1 MRVSAGPSCAAITPH
16 RNALHGQRAGV
27 SVPEDMER
35 RGGFNLGAGARGVQR
50 ALLVRQ
56 PPCLAIV
63 AEENELAL
71 GAPRGPFGEERV
83 PLVRQNDVARFARL
97 ALADG
102 YGPRLGVEVS
112 GAHAGQ
118 LAVAAARDQGAFHM
132 LRKPPSLA
140 FTIRRHLPSGRT
152 WTTGAS
158 ASRNGFTLRHAS
170 SDATRP

>member
-71 GAPRGPFGEERV
+71 GAPAVNSAKSACPSSARTTWRGLPDLLSRTVMV
-83 PLVRQNDVARFARL
+83 PAS
-97 ALADG
+97 ALK
-102 YGPRLGVEVS
+102 S
-112 GAHAGQ
+112 
-118 LAVAAARDQGAFHM
+118 AARM
-132 LRKPPSLA
+132 RVNSP
-140 FTIRRHLPSGRT
+140 
-152 WTTGAS
+152 
-158 ASRNGFTLRHAS
+158 
-170 SDATRP
+170 